1 MEKEDSLN
9 IIFSMINKK
18 YGKNTSSDLPMD
30 MIGVSLTGFLL
41 YYGDWILPILQ
52 QLFLESKFFL
62 EPRPLESIIKSRQ
75 MQDMKYFSEDSFLD
89 CSAISTSNHLYY
101 FEKDGTCI
109 FEQDYPK
116 LFCSTLGI
124 SQNDL
129 LNIYTHELNH
139 LLKSKLRSHGK
150 IDQTGYWLRN
160 GIHYFT
166 SYYNDG
172 FIYESQQAEILDEVI
187 NVFQTSDIMKE
198 IKQLTHSKNLSY
210 SLQEYLKTL
219 DFDTLDEP
227 FGYTSAAIMLDSL
240 WNRTHFKE
248 QIKKPLVI
256 GNISVIKKHF
266 NTMVGDDLFTS
277 FADSFDELEN
287 PQATEESFTNA
298 VLFIRDTTKIYQLHE
313 SFSMKRKI

>member
-41 YYGDWILPILQ
+41 YYGKWVLPILRD
-52 QLFLESKFFL
+52 LVFESDFFI
-62 EPRPLESIIKSRQ
+62 ESRPLKEIIEDH
-75 MQDMKYFSEDSFLD
+75 QDQEMKIFSEDDFTE
-89 CSAISTSNHLYY
+89 CPAISTSNQLYY
-101 FEKDGTCI
+101 FDKDGRCV
-109 FEQDYPK
+109 FEQAPPK
-116 LFCSTLGI
+116 LFCSTLGV

-129 LNIYTHELNH
+129 LSVGSHELNH
-139 LLKSKLRSHGK
+139 LLKSRIKSHGR
-150 IDQTGYWLRN
+150 IGTNGYWLRN
-160 GIHYFT
+160 GLHYFT
-166 SYYNDG
+166 SYLQDR
-172 FIYESQQAEILDEVI
+172 FIYESQQAEMLDEVI

-198 IKQLTHSKNLSY
+198 IKQLDSY
-210 SLQEYLKTL
+210 RFSYPLQSYLRTL
-219 DFDTLDEP
+219 DFESLDEP
-227 FGYTSAAIMLDSL
+227 FGYTLTATMLEQF
-240 WNRTHFKE
+240 WRNTNFKE
-248 QIKKPLVI
+248 QIKRPLI
-256 GNISVIKKHF
+256 LGNLSIIEEDF
-266 NTMVGDDLFTS
+266 NRMVEDDLFSS

>member
-1 MEKEDSLN
+1 MGKEDSLN

>member
-109 FEQDYPK
+109 FEQDRPK

>member
-1 MEKEDSLN
+1 
-9 IIFSMINKK
+9 
-18 YGKNTSSDLPMD
+18 
-30 MIGVSLTGFLL
+30 
-41 YYGDWILPILQ
+41 
-52 QLFLESKFFL
+52 
-62 EPRPLESIIKSRQ
+62 

-210 SLQEYLKTL
+210 SLEEYLKTL

-287 PQATEESFTNA
+287 PQATEESFKNA
-298 VLFIRDTTKIYQLHE
+298 VQFIRDTTKLYQLHE
-313 SFSMKRKI
+313 SFCYKKRI

>member
-1 MEKEDSLN
+1 M
-9 IIFSMINKK
+9 
-18 YGKNTSSDLPMD
+18 
-30 MIGVSLTGFLL
+30 
-41 YYGDWILPILQ
+41 
-52 QLFLESKFFL
+52 
-62 EPRPLESIIKSRQ
+62 R
-75 MQDMKYFSEDSFLD
+75 
-89 CSAISTSNHLYY
+89 
-101 FEKDGTCI
+101 
-109 FEQDYPK
+109 
-116 LFCSTLGI
+116 
-124 SQNDL
+124 
-129 LNIYTHELNH
+129 
-139 LLKSKLRSHGK
+139 
-150 IDQTGYWLRN
+150 
-160 GIHYFT
+160 
-166 SYYNDG
+166 YYNDG

-210 SLQEYLKTL
+210 SLEEYLKTL

-287 PQATEESFTNA
+287 PQATEESFKNA
-298 VLFIRDTTKIYQLHE
+298 VQFIRDTTKLYQLHE
-313 SFSMKRKI
+313 SFCYKKRI